1 MEAMRPTT
9 PSLNEGNDP
18 YSLLFEDGFH
28 EEGFERIAGI
38 EVD

>member
-28 EEGFERIAGI
+28 EEGFEWIAGI